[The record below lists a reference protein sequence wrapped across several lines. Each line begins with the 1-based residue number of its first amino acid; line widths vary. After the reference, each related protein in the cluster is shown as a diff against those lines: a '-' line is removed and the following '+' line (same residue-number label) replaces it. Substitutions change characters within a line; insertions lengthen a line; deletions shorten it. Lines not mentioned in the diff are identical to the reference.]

1 MRRRR
6 SYAVLYA
13 QVEALRRS
21 AEIRGRKTACILG
34 LDIGATSIV
43 GILIRLPDQVVGVAS
58 CHLEIVA
65 SPVGRSKIL
74 GNGGPTLAK
83 SAGGVGVT
91 GMLPALVLLD
101 DQGQLVR
108 LSIQQS
114 DGRRDAQ
121 VAALRS
127 NIDEALFLAKAG
139 NGINQQ
145 LVRGLVSNEPENS
158 GASQP
163 RLGPMTTSIGNLPS
177 SRIGCLR
184 PA

>member
-1 MRRRR
+1 M
-6 SYAVLYA
+6 
-13 QVEALRRS
+13 
-21 AEIRGRKTACILG
+21 
-34 LDIGATSIV
+34 
-43 GILIRLPDQVVGVAS
+43 
-58 CHLEIVA
+58 
-65 SPVGRSKIL
+65 
-74 GNGGPTLAK
+74 
-83 SAGGVGVT
+83 T

-121 VAALRS
+121 VAAPRT

-163 RLGPMTTSIGNLPS
+163 CLGPMTTSIGNLPS